1 MKQISKS
8 FLILCMMLV
17 VGGLLAACNSQ
28 VDETKE
34 KSKKEAA
41 QTDEKDGQMRLYK
54 DYKDHKVEIPV
65 SPERVIFHGETFGD
79 LLPLHV
85 HAVGG
90 GFNWI
95 KNHVFEDKIKN
106 VEDVGFPINLEKTLA
121 LKPDLI
127 IIANPDEK
135 VYEQLSKIAPT
146 IMFNTFTPFEQRLP
160 ELGDILGKKQEAEE
174 WLNDYN
180 KKAEDMWKQLTDDG
194 MIDSGETASVLTYY
208 PGNRLFVMG
217 ITGLS
222 QILYHP
228 QGFKPGEKIQE
239 MLDAEKGF
247 EEISAE
253 LLPEYAGDRIFILT
267 PTTDE
272 EKQATKEMME
282 SKIWKD
288 LPAVKK
294 GHVYTIDIVKSSSD
308 AATREWLLEEISS
321 MLKN

>member
-1 MKQISKS
+1 M
-8 FLILCMMLV
+8 
-17 VGGLLAACNSQ
+17 
-28 VDETKE
+28 
-34 KSKKEAA
+34 
-41 QTDEKDGQMRLYK
+41 
-54 DYKDHKVEIPV
+54 
-65 SPERVIFHGETFGD
+65 
-79 LLPLHV
+79 
-85 HAVGG
+85 
-90 GFNWI
+90 W
-95 KNHVFEDKIKN
+95 DKIKN

-180 KKAEDMWKQLTDDG
+180 KKAEDMWKQLTDDR

-282 SKIWKD
+282 SKIWND
-288 LPAVKK
+288 LPAVKN
-294 GHVYTIDIVKSSSD
+294 GHVYTIDIVKASSD
-308 AATREWLLEEISS
+308 AATREWLLEEIPA
-321 MLKN
+321 MLEK